1 MQRDFSPL
9 NQRNVYD
16 PWGRSGAGAPIKNS
30 DGQIQTRTAGRVT
43 HDSSVRMFD
52 VTVWNERACSIII
65 TIIFN
70 IIIICLIS
78 IYCLFVDW
86 FTLDEEKET
95 GSDNQGVV
103 WGISMS
109 LDLFLALGGKGS
121 HRC

>member
-43 HDSSVRMFD
+43 HDSSVRTFD

-86 FTLDEEKET
+86 FTLDEVKET
-95 GSDNQGVV
+95 GSDN
-103 WGISMS
+103 
-109 LDLFLALGGKGS
+109 
-121 HRC
+121 